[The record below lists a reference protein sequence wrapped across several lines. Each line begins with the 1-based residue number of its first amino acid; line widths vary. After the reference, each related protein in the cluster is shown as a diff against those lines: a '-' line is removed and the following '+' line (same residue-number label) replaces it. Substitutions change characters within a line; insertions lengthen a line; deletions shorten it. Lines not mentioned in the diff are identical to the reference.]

1 MKKITRSPPLES
13 IDTVMPQTILPW
25 KPDSFP
31 LMLALTSINNN
42 DLPPSA
48 HTINL
53 TRCKVSYSLKN
64 NSSLVS
70 DPMGKTMKH
79 TTNQRDTR
87 ELADKEL
94 LAISRAVGKSVR
106 AQTLVITDII
116 QENLKTEFTARRKQA
131 VKLLKSHKS
140 VAA

>member
-1 MKKITRSPPLES
+1 MS
-13 IDTVMPQTILPW
+13 QTILPW
-25 KPDSFP
+25 KQDTFP

-48 HTINL
+48 QTINL